1 MSFEG
6 ALNGEFWRGRKVLV
20 TGHTG
25 FKGAWLSLWLQRLG
39 AEVSGF
45 ALKPPT
51 DPSLYA
57 VAKVAEGMHASVEG
71 DVRDGDAVTR
81 AFARC
86 QPEVVFHMAAQPLVR
101 RSYSE
106 PRETFETNVM
116 GTVNVLDA
124 VRRSEGVRVVVNVT
138 SDKCYENRED
148 GVAFKESDAL
158 GGHDPYSAS
167 KGAAELV
174 THSYRRSFFAEPDG
188 VRLASA
194 RAGNVIGGG
203 DWGEDRLVAD
213 LMRAALARSAIRVRN
228 PHAVRPWQ
236 HVLCP
241 LEGYLRLAEALW
253 HSSGYAGAW
262 NFGPGKEDERS
273 VEFVMGLF
281 SQLWPGGI
289 QCKGAVGSDPHEARS
304 LNLDSSKA
312 RDRLRWRP
320 AMCLREGV
328 EATVAWW
335 LALLDRQDM
344 RKVTLAQTEAL
355 PRYGYHVAR

>member
-1 MSFEG
+1 VSFEG
-6 ALNGEFWRGRKVLV
+6 APNEEFWRGRKVLV

-45 ALKPPT
+45 ALKPPS
-51 DPSLYA
+51 DPSLYEA
-57 VAKVAEGMHASVEG
+57 AKVAQGMHVGVEG
-71 DVRDGDAVTR
+71 DVRDGDAVMG

-86 QPEVVFHMAAQPLVR
+86 RPEVVFHMAAQPLVR
-101 RSYSE
+101 RSYVE

-124 VRRSEGVRVVVNVT
+124 VRHSQDVRVVVNVT

-148 GVAFKESDAL
+148 GLAFKEGDAM

-174 THSYRRSFFAEPDG
+174 TSAYRRSFFNDPDG

-213 LMRAALARSAIRVRN
+213 VMRAALARGVVRIRN
-228 PHAVRPWQ
+228 PEAVRPWQ

-241 LEGYLRLAEALW
+241 LSGYLRLAEALW
-253 HSSGYAGAW
+253 GSADYAGAW
-262 NFGPGKEDERS
+262 NFGPTEDDERP
-273 VEFVMGLF
+273 VGWLVRRICE
-281 SQLWPGGI
+281 LWPEGI
-289 QCKGAVGSDPHEARS
+289 EWVCDEQGHPREANVLR
-304 LNLDSSKA
+304 LDSSKA
-312 RDRLRWRP
+312 GEALGWRAP
-320 AMCLREGV
+320 MKLEQAL

-335 LALLDRQDM
+335 RALREGYDM
-344 RKVTLAQTEAL
+344 RAATIGQL
-355 PRYGYHVAR
+355 PQ